1 MVATSYPL
9 LDVVISLL
17 YLTFFVL
24 WVIIVAHVF
33 ADVFRSPDLSGPQR
47 ALWVV
52 FVLVLPLLGSLVYL
66 VARGSQMH
74 ERRALN
80 SSAQHAAF
88 EEYVRTVART
98 KE

>member
-1 MVATSYPL
+1 MIAANYPL

-24 WVIIVAHVF
+24 WIIIVAHVF
-33 ADVFRSPDLSGPQR
+33 ADLFRSPDVTGPQK

-52 FVLVLPLLGSLVYL
+52 FVLVLPLLGTLVYL
-66 VARGSQMH
+66 AVRGGTMH
-74 ERRALN
+74 ERRVQG
-80 SSAQHAAF
+80 SAAQRAAF